1 MMISLEIFLY
11 SLTQITIMNKLL
23 VASLVLIILMSIVV
37 FFYQLKPRVKIL
49 SNTTELYSLF
59 TPYMESEVT

>member
-1 MMISLEIFLY
+1 MISLEIFLY
-11 SLTQITIMNKLL
+11 SLTQIAIMNKLL